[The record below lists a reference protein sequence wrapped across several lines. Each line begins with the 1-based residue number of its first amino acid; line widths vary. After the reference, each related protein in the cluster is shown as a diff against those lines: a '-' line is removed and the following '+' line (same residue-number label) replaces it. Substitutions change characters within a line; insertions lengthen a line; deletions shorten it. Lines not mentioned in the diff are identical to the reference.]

1 MRRQEAP
8 HATRHPTAHGGPHP
22 EARPP
27 HHPASPH
34 PEARPLQRPG
44 SPTSAFP
51 HEPRRSKTGFRL
63 SPPAASSILLLAV
76 LALWEW
82 SVGFFGWSE
91 LVLPPPSTVAGALW
105 RGLSTGY
112 FWPHIAQTALEVLAG
127 LAIGGAFGFACG
139 LALGESEFGR
149 RVFMP
154 YVVASQVVPKLA
166 LAPLLTVWLGFGT
179 LPMVAITAL
188 VCFFPLLESTMTGI
202 AQADPARLE
211 LFRML
216 GATRW
221 QTLWRLKVPTG
232 LPAILAG
239 LRMAVVLALVG
250 AVVGEF
256 VGGSEGLGA
265 LIIAAQGSMDTPL
278 MFAVLILITI
288 MGLLLYLAA
297 LWIQARLLR
306 PYSVNQSGSQT

>member
-1 MRRQEAP
+1 MP
-8 HATRHPTAHGGPHP
+8 MK
-22 EARPP
+22 ARFWK
-27 HHPASPH
+27 SPR
-34 PEARPLQRPG
+34 AW
-44 SPTSAFP
+44 S
-51 HEPRRSKTGFRL
+51 L
-63 SPPAASSILLLAV
+63 SLLLGV
-76 LALWEW
+76 LLAWEW
-82 SVGFFGWSE
+82 AVIAFGWSE
-91 LVLPPPSTVAGALW
+91 LVLPPPSAVARSLW
-105 RGLSTGY
+105 RGLSSGY
-112 FWPHIAQTALEVLAG
+112 FWPHIAQTSLEVLAG
-127 LAIGGAFGFACG
+127 LALGGLFGFACG
-139 LALGESEFGR
+139 LMLGESAFGR

-179 LPMVAITAL
+179 LPMVVITAL

-202 AQADPARLE
+202 GQADPSRLE

-221 QTLWRLKVPTG
+221 RTLWRLKVPTG

-256 VGGSEGLGA
+256 IGGSQGLGA

-278 MFAVLILITI
+278 MFAVLTLITLQ
-288 MGLLLYLAA
+288 GWLLYLGA
-297 LWIQARLLR
+297 LWVEKRLLR
-306 PYSVNQSGSQT
+306 PYAIIQGKK